1 MLLKNIFNIRRII
14 SIILIV
20 LILSSSIILLNIGE
34 TKASYSTEFSKYPGY
49 EALIKKLQEAHPN
62 WEFEIMETGLDW

>member
-34 TKASYSTEFSKYPGY
+34 TKASYSSEFSKYPGY
-49 EALIKKLQEAHPN
+49 EALIKK
-62 WEFEIMETGLDW
+62 